1 MSPIHRPLI
10 VKLALSKN
18 YYYRSLISIGY
29 IHSSLSLPIL
39 IYVHLNTNV
48 AYICIYIY
56 IYIHITEQFLQS
68 NDPACKSY
76 TTTRASVLQSYPT
89 HLCMSKSDLQFRG
102 EEEGHRSCIS
112 LAGLYV
118 STIAGQGWM

>member
-1 MSPIHRPLI
+1 MSPIHRTLI

-29 IHSSLSLPIL
+29 IHSSLSLPI
-39 IYVHLNTNV
+39 YVHLNTTV

-56 IYIHITEQFLQS
+56 THITEQFLQS

-89 HLCMSKSDLQFRG
+89 HLCMSRSDLQFRG
-102 EEEGHRSCIS
+102 EEEGHRSYIS